1 MRMMML
7 LLRPNGAQAN
17 GQKRRVPVVRERE
30 RRYGKVI
37 EERVLSVT
45 RDILI
50 SGPHASGKS
59 RWLEKLFRQAVEVW
73 GSKKEVIFLRSIE
86 PLQRWY
92 EDPRVVA
99 YATAKGL
106 TWARLKTY
114 ERSDQ
119 LISWVKEK
127 KVLVMID
134 DAHKLTG
141 RKLDIATRVAG
152 AARQVITSAFDEQQ
166 IPISLRLLLVQ
177 RHPQRVLLVSKAAY
191 DATSITLWLTILIAM
206 MAGWWQLAAIMGGMK
221 VLAGGRRAAKQI

>member
-1 MRMMML
+1 MMML
-7 LLRPNGAQAN
+7 LLRPHKTQAN

-30 RRYGKVI
+30 RRFGKVV

-59 RWLEKLFRQAVEVW
+59 RWLDKLHQQAVEVW
-73 GSKKEVIFLRSIE
+73 GSKKELLYLRSIE

-99 YATAKGL
+99 HATGRGL
-106 TWARLKTY
+106 NWQKLKSY
-114 ERSDQ
+114 ERADELIRWVTDQ
-119 LISWVKEK
+119 
-127 KVLVMID
+127 KVLVMMD

-141 RKLDIATRVAG
+141 RKLDVATRVAG
-152 AARQVITSAFDEQQ
+152 AARQVIVSAFDEQQ

-177 RHPQRVLLVSKAAY
+177 RRPQRVLLESKAAY
-191 DATSITLWLTILIAM
+191 DATSVTLWLTILIAM
-206 MAGWWQLAAIMGGMK
+206 LAGWWQLAAVMGGMK
-221 VLAGGRRAAKQI
+221 VLAGGRRAAKQM